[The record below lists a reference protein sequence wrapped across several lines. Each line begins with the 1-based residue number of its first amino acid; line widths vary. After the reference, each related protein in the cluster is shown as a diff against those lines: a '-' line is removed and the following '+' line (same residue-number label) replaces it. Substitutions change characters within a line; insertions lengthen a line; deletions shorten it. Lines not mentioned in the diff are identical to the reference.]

1 MTNWLLLVNAPGGR
15 AGEIWKSL
23 IGEAMKGFSN
33 TRWWSKEEV
42 EVQIAMNFGQLRE
55 FLRRLDSEG
64 VGDATT
70 KKMIAIYEADPLLLE
85 LSFAAML
92 DGAERLVSVTGEMEG
107 ERLEILLLY
116 SRMEGLRSFGRALRD
131 DEENRGLLP
140 NVDALIKRTLKPKVG
155 LLIKKEF
162 PGHGTFEGKIT
173 KAEKLNSPGHSD
185 HDKMIYTVTFSDGD
199 TEDFN
204 EGEIKPHLSI
214 YGSELR
220 SRTAASIL
228 GAYDY
233 IERRLTG
240 DCASPCDC
248 RHSYEIC
255 ELAQLFDPPF
265 AAEHEAEINAAYV
278 QRLAAIIPI
287 ANLRPGR
294 RRRRCCRRWWPG
306 Q

>member
-1 MTNWLLLVNAPGGR
+1 MAFQEDAKLFGKYLEWTRDNVQTVVH
-15 AGEIWKSL
+15 IY
-23 IGEAMKGFSN
+23 MK
-33 TRWWSKEEV
+33 
-42 EVQIAMNFGQLRE
+42 
-55 FLRRLDSEG
+55 
-64 VGDATT
+64 
-70 KKMIAIYEADPLLLE
+70 
-85 LSFAAML
+85 
-92 DGAERLVSVTGEMEG
+92 
-107 ERLEILLLY
+107 ILH
-116 SRMEGLRSFGRALRD
+116 RC
-131 DEENRGLLP
+131 
-140 NVDALIKRTLKPKVG
+140 
-155 LLIKKEF
+155 
-162 PGHGTFEGKIT
+162 KIT

-204 EGEIKPHLSI
+204 EGKIKPHLSI

-228 GAYDY
+228 GACDY

-240 DCASPCDC
+240 DCASPYDC

-255 ELAQLFDPPF
+255 ELAQLFDPSF

-278 QRLAAIIPI
+278 QRLVAIIPI